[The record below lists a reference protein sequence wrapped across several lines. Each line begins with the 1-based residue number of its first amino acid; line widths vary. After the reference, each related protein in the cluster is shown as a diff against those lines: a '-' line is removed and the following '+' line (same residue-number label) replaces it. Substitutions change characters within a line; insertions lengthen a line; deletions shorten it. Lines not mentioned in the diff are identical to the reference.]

1 MTPAEYQKDAGAGPY
16 KGTPRSKI
24 FLLKIGA
31 RSPFTLT
38 NGQQVIGTKWD
49 SEKRILYAGN
59 RQIKLSEIK
68 KDKDM
73 GGGSGGSGAGSDLTA
88 YTESG
93 QCYVSSIAYNV
104 LKRQIKWED
113 LTLENLQKAAK
124 YCDTGSTTLEQ
135 VIEKSPA
142 DWVQSYIKTANITF
156 QENKMSG
163 SPVYFHRDSKFMNA
177 IYDAKTKVHEA
188 DKLSG
193 NPQAPGSFSND
204 KWNPG
209 DIWQTTLKE
218 VPKLST
224 DSWGSLNNDIYKL
237 ATEKKLLGVSL
248 KKIGSTAHIEE
259 YNKPKSSSNKYK
271 YESFRVTPTSDRS
284 GAVPFFGSKD
294 LYMNISGKEIQFR
307 ATGGASS
314 WQGEIKGATAAGGK
328 IGGKNV
334 VFYLKKHTGKILFND
349 SEKEIIAFTK
359 SAGFFKEFY
368 ALYKKHFAVAGIP
381 GKPVS
386 FDEFE
391 AYANAAEKAPGQPG
405 GYLFSKYMNMKFIDI
420 FLSASSSV
428 RDEIAG
434 DFFRYAASN
443 TDQSSYFIKVS

>member
-1 MTPAEYQKDAGAGPY
+1 MTPADYQKDAGAGPY

-31 RSPFTLT
+31 KSPFTLN
-38 NGQQVIGTKWD
+38 NGQTVIGTKWD
-49 SEKRILYAGN
+49 SEKRILYAGT
-59 RQIKLSEIK
+59 RQIKLSDIK

-73 GGGSGGSGAGSDLTA
+73 GGGGGGSGAGSDLTA
-88 YTESG
+88 FTESG

-124 YCDTGSTTLEQ
+124 FCDTGSTTLDQ
-135 VIEKSPA
+135 VIDLSPA

-156 QENKMSG
+156 QNNKMAG

-177 IYDAKTKVHEA
+177 IYAAKTAVHNA
-188 DKLSG
+188 DKKSG
-193 NPQAPGSFSND
+193 DPQAPGTFSND

-209 DIWQTTLKE
+209 DIWQTTLRE

-224 DSWGSLNNDIYKL
+224 DSWGALNNDIYKL
-237 ATEKKLLGVSL
+237 AMEKKLLGVSL

-259 YNKPKSSSNKYK
+259 YNKPKNGNSKYK

-328 IGGKNV
+328 IGGGNV
-334 VFYLKKHTGKILFND
+334 AFYLKKHTGKDLFVN

-359 SAGFFKEFY
+359 SPGFFKEFY
-368 ALYKKHFAVAGIP
+368 ALYTKHFSAAGIP

-386 FDEFE
+386 FDEFQ
-391 AYANAAEKAPGQPG
+391 AYANAQEKTPPG

-420 FLSASSSV
+420 FLSASGPK

>member
-1 MTPAEYQKDAGAGPY
+1 MTPAEYEKSASGGPY

-31 RSPFTLT
+31 KSPFTLT
-38 NGQQVIGTKWD
+38 SGQQVIGTQWD

-73 GGGSGGSGAGSDLTA
+73 GGGGSGAGSDLTA

-104 LKRQIKWED
+104 LKRKIKWED

-124 YCDTGSTTLEQ
+124 FCDTGKTTLDD

-142 DWVQSYIKTANITF
+142 DWVQSYVKTANATYE
-156 QENKMSG
+156 QYKMSG
-163 SPVYFHRDSKFMNA
+163 TPVYFHRDSKFMNA
-177 IYDAKTKVHEA
+177 IYDAKKKVHDA
-188 DKLSG
+188 DKQSK
-193 NPQAPGSFSND
+193 NPQAPGTFSND

-209 DIWQTTLKE
+209 DIWQTTLRE

-224 DSWGSLNNDIYKL
+224 DSWGTLNADIYKL

-248 KKIGSTAHIEE
+248 KKIGASAHIDE
-259 YNKPKSSSNKYK
+259 YNKPKTKPGGYN
-271 YESFRVTPTSDRS
+271 YEGFRVTSKTDK
-284 GAVPFFGSKD
+284 GGVPFFNSMD
-294 LYMNISGKEIQFR
+294 LYMNISGKEVQFR
-307 ATGGASS
+307 ATSGEAS

-328 IGGKNV
+328 IGGGNV
-334 VFYLKKHTGKILFND
+334 NFYLKKHTGKELFSD
-349 SEKEIIAFTK
+349 SEKEVVAFTK
-359 SAGFFKEFY
+359 SKNFFTEFY
-368 ALYKKHFAVAGIP
+368 ALYKKHFKEAGIS
-381 GKPVS
+381 GNPVS
-386 FDEFE
+386 LDEFI
-391 AYANAAEKAPGQPG
+391 AYASAQAKTSP

-420 FLSASSSV
+420 FLSVTKSK
-428 RDEIAG
+428 RDEIVA